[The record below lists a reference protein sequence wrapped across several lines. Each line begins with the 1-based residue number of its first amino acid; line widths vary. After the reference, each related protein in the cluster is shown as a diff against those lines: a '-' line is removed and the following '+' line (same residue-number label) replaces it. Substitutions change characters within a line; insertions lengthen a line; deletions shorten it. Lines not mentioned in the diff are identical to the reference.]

1 MKFIPEMPAIATSFL
16 GLLMLVAVER
26 RVDAIHTEYTRH
38 AREADVKYH
47 GVEQGPITQCLAT
60 MALTGMAFGMVGDAS
75 STVHDTIQVMA
86 EAKVAQ
92 QNRAWGRGEEEE
104 TGHLS
109 AEVAYLR
116 RRISSASVIAFG
128 QMLAGRMAQVGGS
141 SGAGKERRPGGRGS
155 QLGWRRPP
163 PETSS
168 GGEDSG
174 LDEP

>member
-1 MKFIPEMPAIATSFL
+1 
-16 GLLMLVAVER
+16 
-26 RVDAIHTEYTRH
+26 
-38 AREADVKYH
+38 
-47 GVEQGPITQCLAT
+47 
-60 MALTGMAFGMVGDAS
+60 MVGEAS

-92 QNRAWGRGEEEE
+92 QNRAWGRGEEEKK
-104 TGHLS
+104 GHLS

-128 QMLAGRMAQVGGS
+128 QRLAGRMPRWVARLLARPHKGGS
-141 SGAGKERRPGGRGS
+141 SGAGKERRPGGRGR

-168 GGEDSG
+168 GGADSG
-174 LDEP
+174 LDKS